1 MISQIRIRRSHQ
13 EHKITA
19 FVIIDMQ
26 SIQIII
32 KIVHC
37 VYNNALHNLNNN
49 NNLIKCA
56 THHSVTLLTTLH
68 IQRTTLE
75 KDIKR

>member
-1 MISQIRIRRSHQ
+1 
-13 EHKITA
+13 
-19 FVIIDMQ
+19 MQ
-26 SIQIII
+26 SLQIII

-56 THHSVTLLTTLH
+56 THHSVTLLTTLN